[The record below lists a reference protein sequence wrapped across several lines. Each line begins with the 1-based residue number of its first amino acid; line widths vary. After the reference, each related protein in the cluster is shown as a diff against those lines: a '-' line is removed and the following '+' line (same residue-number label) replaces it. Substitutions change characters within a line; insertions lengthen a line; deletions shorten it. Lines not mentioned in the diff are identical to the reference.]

1 MRFKQVGAQLAIV
14 VDEFGGTSGVITLTD
29 ILEAIVGDIPAAGEP
44 EEPPIVRRP
53 DGSLLVDGLV
63 PLEELREALGVKQLP
78 DEGEY
83 QTLAGFVLHQL
94 QRVPAPGDAFVWDGR
109 HFEVLDMDGRRI
121 DKVLIVPG
129 SRDDTADGVQGASG
143 WTGRGGGEP

>member
-1 MRFKQVGAQLAIV
+1 MRFKQAGAQLAIV

-63 PLEELREALGVKQLP
+63 PLEELR
-78 DEGEY
+78 
-83 QTLAGFVLHQL
+83 
-94 QRVPAPGDAFVWDGR
+94 
-109 HFEVLDMDGRRI
+109 
-121 DKVLIVPG
+121 
-129 SRDDTADGVQGASG
+129 
-143 WTGRGGGEP
+143 